1 MGDETHVR
9 TQPTNIMN
17 MKIIFAIALVF
28 AGVACAHDADFSET
42 TNPENEQLESVAVAE
57 SAGTQAQWGRRRR
70 RRWIHV
76 ARERVKKSFEK
87 LHKKVS
93 EGKKKVQK
101 RKEKKS
107 KEVQAKKAEKHKK
120 HVAERKAKERS
131 YKEKGHKKRME
142 LIKKHK
148 KEQAGKEK
156 AHKNKKVKVCW
167 LHTYYKKAKCTA
179 HPLSWYTNCPKGRR
193 AGWTRCGFMKL
204 GGRYNCRHRQRRC
217 KMTAYKNTKGFK
229 KFKHT
234 KYRRL

>member
-28 AGVACAHDADFSET
+28 AAVACAHDADFSET

-57 SAGTQAQWGRRRR
+57 SAGTQAQWGRRR

-107 KEVQAKKAEKHKK
+107 KEVQA
-120 HVAERKAKERS
+120 RKRKSTRS
-131 YKEKGHKKRME
+131 MLQR
-142 LIKKHK
+142 
-148 KEQAGKEK
+148 GKL
-156 AHKNKKVKVCW
+156 KN
-167 LHTYYKKAKCTA
+167 
-179 HPLSWYTNCPKGRR
+179 
-193 AGWTRCGFMKL
+193 
-204 GGRYNCRHRQRRC
+204 
-217 KMTAYKNTKGFK
+217 
-229 KFKHT
+229 
-234 KYRRL
+234 

>member
-28 AGVACAHDADFSET
+28 AAVACAHDADFSET

-101 RKEKKS
+101 RKERSPRKFKRRKRKS
-107 KEVQAKKAEKHKK
+107 TRSMLQRGKLKNAVTRRRDTRSAWSLLKSTRKNKP
-120 HVAERKAKERS
+120 ERKRPTKTRRS
-131 YKEKGHKKRME
+131 KCAGSTHTTRKPSVRHTPSVGTPTVQKADA
-142 LIKKHK
+142 
-148 KEQAGKEK
+148 QAGRD
-156 AHKNKKVKVCW
+156 AD
-167 LHTYYKKAKCTA
+167 L
-179 HPLSWYTNCPKGRR
+179 
-193 AGWTRCGFMKL
+193 
-204 GGRYNCRHRQRRC
+204 
-217 KMTAYKNTKGFK
+217 
-229 KFKHT
+229 
-234 KYRRL
+234 

>member
-28 AGVACAHDADFSET
+28 AAVACAHDADFSET

-120 HVAERKAKERS
+120 HVAERKAKERVTRRRDTRS
-131 YKEKGHKKRME
+131 AWSLLKSTRKNKPERKRPT
-142 LIKKHK
+142 KTRRSKCAGSTHTTRK
-148 KEQAGKEK
+148 PSVRHTPSVGTPTVQKADAQAGRD
-156 AHKNKKVKVCW
+156 AD
-167 LHTYYKKAKCTA
+167 L
-179 HPLSWYTNCPKGRR
+179 
-193 AGWTRCGFMKL
+193 
-204 GGRYNCRHRQRRC
+204 
-217 KMTAYKNTKGFK
+217 
-229 KFKHT
+229 
-234 KYRRL
+234 